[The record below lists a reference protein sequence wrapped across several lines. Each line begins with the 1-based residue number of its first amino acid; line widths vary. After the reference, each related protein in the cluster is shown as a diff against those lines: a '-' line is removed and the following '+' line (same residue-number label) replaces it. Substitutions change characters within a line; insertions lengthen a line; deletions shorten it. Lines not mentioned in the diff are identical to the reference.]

1 MTTLIQECDLVEN
14 TILFLA
20 LTPEQQAEVRA
31 LATEAEKRV
40 RVQELLDEVQ

>member
-31 LATEAEKRV
+31 LATEAEKRA
-40 RVQELLDEVQ
+40 RVQALLGEIQ

>member
-20 LTPEQQAEVRA
+20 LTPEQLPA
-31 LATEAEKRV
+31 LYPF
-40 RVQELLDEVQ
+40 